1 MIQLV
6 KLNVRHAMLQNTEK
20 KKMYLSQ
27 QGNANVWNDFMMI
40 TQMKLAK
47 HVFTRKNLKKYK

>member
-20 KKMYLSQ
+20 KKMYQSQ
-27 QGNANVWNDFMMI
+27 QGNANVWNDFMMT

-47 HVFTRKNLKKYK
+47 LVFTRKNLK

>member
-6 KLNVRHAMLQNTEK
+6 IHNVRHAMLQNTEK

-27 QGNANVWNDFMMI
+27 QGNANVWNDFMMT

-47 HVFTRKNLKKYK
+47 LVFTRKNLK